1 MAALFHVKHW
11 ACLAKDIAMTN
22 TRLTKSEATEMLA
35 ALPGWSLIHA
45 REAIGKSFKFANFRE
60 AFSFMAEAALY
71 AEKIDHHPEW
81 TNVWNRV
88 DIVLST
94 HSVGGLSALD
104 EKLAKAI
111 EKAAVRFSLPAA

>member
-1 MAALFHVKHW
+1 
-11 ACLAKDIAMTN
+11 MTN
-22 TRLTKSEATEMLA
+22 TRLTGLEINQMLA
-35 ALPGWSLIHA
+35 SLPGWSLMHG
-45 REAIGKSFKFANFRE
+45 REAMGKSFKFVNFRE
-60 AFSFMAEAALY
+60 AFAFMTEVALY

-94 HSVGGLSALD
+94 HSANGLSALD

-111 EKAAVRFSLPAA
+111 EKAAVRFSPPTA

>member
-1 MAALFHVKHW
+1 MENARLSDADVD
-11 ACLAKDIAMTN
+11 AMLAKLD
-22 TRLTKSEATEMLA
+22 
-35 ALPGWSLIHA
+35 GWSELHG
-45 REAIGKSFKFANFRE
+45 RQAIGKSLQFTNFRE
-60 AFSFMAEAALY
+60 AFAFMSEVALM

-94 HSVGGLSALD
+94 HSVGGLTQLD

-111 EKAAVRFSLPAA
+111 DRAAARFGSKPA

>member
-1 MAALFHVKHW
+1 MN
-11 ACLAKDIAMTN
+11 N
-22 TRLTKSEATEMLA
+22 TRLTETEITAMLTT
-35 ALPGWSLIHA
+35 LEGWSLIHG

-60 AFSFMAEAALY
+60 AFAFMAEVALY

-94 HSVGGLSALD
+94 HSANGVSALD
-104 EKLAKAI
+104 EKLAKVI
-111 EKAAVRFSLPAA
+111 EKAAVRFSPPAA

>member
-1 MAALFHVKHW
+1 
-11 ACLAKDIAMTN
+11 MT
-22 TRLTKSEATEMLA
+22 TIRLSETETTQLLA
-35 ALPGWSLIHA
+35 ALPGWSKLHA

-60 AFSFMAEAALY
+60 AFAFMTEVALY

-94 HSVGGLSALD
+94 HSANGLSALD
-104 EKLAKAI
+104 GKLAKAI
-111 EKAAVRFSLPAA
+111 EKSAVRFPPPVA

>member
-1 MAALFHVKHW
+1 
-11 ACLAKDIAMTN
+11 MTN
-22 TRLTKSEATEMLA
+22 TRLSETEIKKMLA
-35 ALPGWSLIHA
+35 TLSGWTLINA

-60 AFSFMAEAALY
+60 AFAFMAEVALY

-94 HSVGGLSALD
+94 HSANGLSALD
-104 EKLAKAI
+104 DKLAKAI
-111 EKAAVRFSLPAA
+111 EKAAVRFSPPTA

>member
-1 MAALFHVKHW
+1 MENA
-11 ACLAKDIAMTN
+11 
-22 TRLTKSEATEMLA
+22 RLSDADVETMLA
-35 ALPGWSLIHA
+35 ELDGWSRLHG
-45 REAIGKSFKFANFRE
+45 RQAIGKSLKFGNFRE
-60 AFSFMAEAALY
+60 AFAFMAEVALM

-94 HSVGGLSALD
+94 HSADSVTRLD

-111 EKAAVRFSLPAA
+111 DKAADRYRSKAA

>member
-1 MAALFHVKHW
+1 
-11 ACLAKDIAMTN
+11 MTN
-22 TRLTKSEATEMLA
+22 SRLTDVEIKAMLA
-35 ALPGWSLIHA
+35 AIPGWSLMHA

-60 AFSFMAEAALY
+60 AFAFMTEVALY

-94 HSVGGLSALD
+94 HSANGLSALD

-111 EKAAVRFSLPAA
+111 EKSAVRYSLPAA

>member
-1 MAALFHVKHW
+1 MENA
-11 ACLAKDIAMTN
+11 
-22 TRLTKSEATEMLA
+22 RLSDADVDTMLA
-35 ALPGWSLIHA
+35 GLEGWSRLHG
-45 REAIGKSFKFANFRE
+45 RQAIGKSVKFANFRE
-60 AFSFMAEAALY
+60 AFAFMTEVALM

-94 HSVGGLSALD
+94 HSADGLTRLD

-111 EKAAVRFSLPAA
+111 DKAALRYHSKAA

>member
-1 MAALFHVKHW
+1 
-11 ACLAKDIAMTN
+11 MTT
-22 TRLTKSEATEMLA
+22 TRLSETDITQLLA
-35 ALPGWSLIHA
+35 ALPGWSKLHA

-60 AFSFMAEAALY
+60 AFAFMTEVALY

-94 HSVGGLSALD
+94 HSANGLSALD
-104 EKLAKAI
+104 DKLAKAI
-111 EKAAVRFSLPAA
+111 EKSAIRFSSPAA

>member
-1 MAALFHVKHW
+1 
-11 ACLAKDIAMTN
+11 MTN
-22 TRLTKSEATEMLA
+22 SRLTDVEIKAMLA
-35 ALPGWSLIHA
+35 AMPGWSLMHA

-60 AFSFMAEAALY
+60 AFAFMTEVALY

-94 HSVGGLSALD
+94 HSANGLSALD

-111 EKAAVRFSLPAA
+111 EKSAVRYSLPAA

>member
-1 MAALFHVKHW
+1 MTTTQLSET
-11 ACLAKDIAMTN
+11 DITQ
-22 TRLTKSEATEMLA
+22 LLA
-35 ALPGWSLIHA
+35 ALPGWSKLHA

-60 AFSFMAEAALY
+60 AFAFMTEVALY

-94 HSVGGLSALD
+94 HSANGLSALD
-104 EKLAKAI
+104 DKLAKAI
-111 EKAAVRFSLPAA
+111 EKSAIRFSSPAA

>member
-1 MAALFHVKHW
+1 
-11 ACLAKDIAMTN
+11 MTN
-22 TRLTKSEATEMLA
+22 TRLTEAEIRKMLA
-35 ALPGWSLIHA
+35 SLPGWSLIHA
-45 REAIGKSFKFANFRE
+45 REAVGKSFKFANFRE
-60 AFSFMAEAALY
+60 AFAFMTEVAFY

-94 HSVGGLSALD
+94 HSAEGLSALD

-111 EKAAVRFSLPAA
+111 EKAAVRFSPPAA